1 MERKYELLTDDTIMV
16 SGHKLFRI
24 CASISFN
31 NIEAGEK
38 GGYIESEKNLAH
50 EGDAWISGNA
60 QVSGNAHVTGNARI
74 YGNAQ
79 VSGNARISGN
89 AQVSGNAQIDGDT
102 CVFGETRVFGNAQ
115 VSGNAQI
122 YGNAQI
128 NGNAQIDGN
137 AQING
142 GACVSSDTHYL
153 CISPI
158 GSRND
163 AITFART
170 KEHKIAVAVGC
181 FRGDIDQ
188 FEAQV
193 KATHGENEH
202 AKTYMLAAQLART
215 RIDLS

>member
-50 EGDAWISGNA
+50 ERDAR
-60 QVSGNAHVTGNARI
+60 VSGNARVI
-74 YGNAQ
+74 
-79 VSGNARISGN
+79 GNARISGN
-89 AQVSGNAQIDGDT
+89 AQIDGDV

-122 YGNAQI
+122 
-128 NGNAQIDGN
+128 DGN

-142 GACVSSDTHYL
+142 DARVIGNAQINGDACVSSDTHYL

-163 AITFART
+163 AITFTRT

-202 AKTYMLAAQLART
+202 AKTYMLAARLART

>member
-50 EGDAWISGNA
+50 ERDAWVSGSA
-60 QVSGNAHVTGNARI
+60 QVSGNAQVT
-74 YGNAQ
+74 GNAQ

-89 AQVSGNAQIDGDT
+89 AQ
-102 CVFGETRVFGNAQ
+102 
-115 VSGNAQI
+115 
-122 YGNAQI
+122 I
-128 NGNAQIDGN
+128 NGDAR
-137 AQING
+137 
-142 GACVSSDTHYL
+142 VSSDTHYL

-163 AITFART
+163 AITFTRT

-202 AKTYMLAAQLART
+202 AKTYMLAARLART

>member
-16 SGHKLFRI
+16 YWHKLFRI

-38 GGYIESEKNLAH
+38 GGYIESEENLAH
-50 EGDAWISGNA
+50 EGDAWVSQNAHVTGNV
-60 QVSGNAHVTGNARI
+60 QVSGNAHVT
-74 YGNAQ
+74 
-79 VSGNARISGN
+79 
-89 AQVSGNAQIDGDT
+89 
-102 CVFGETRVFGNAQ
+102 
-115 VSGNAQI
+115 
-122 YGNAQI
+122 
-128 NGNAQIDGN
+128 GN

-163 AITFART
+163 TITFTRT

-188 FEAQV
+188 FEARV
-193 KATHGENEH
+193 KATHRENEH
-202 AKTYMLAAQLART
+202 AKAYMLAAQLART

>member
-1 MERKYELLTDDTIMV
+1 MARKYELLTDDTIMV

-38 GGYIESEKNLAH
+38 GGYIESEKNLA
-50 EGDAWISGNA
+50 
-60 QVSGNAHVTGNARI
+60 QVT
-74 YGNAQ
+74 GNAQ

-89 AQVSGNAQIDGDT
+89 AHVTS
-102 CVFGETRVFGNAQ
+102 
-115 VSGNAQI
+115 
-122 YGNAQI
+122 NAQI
-128 NGNAQIDGN
+128 NGD
-137 AQING
+137 
-142 GACVSSDTHYL
+142 ACVSSDTHYL

-163 AITFART
+163 AITFTRT

-188 FEAQV
+188 FESRV
-193 KATHGENEH
+193 KATHRENEH
-202 AKTYMLAAQLART
+202 AKAYMLAAQLART

>member
-50 EGDAWISGNA
+50 ERDAWISGSAQVSGNA
-60 QVSGNAHVTGNARI
+60 QVTGNAHVTGNAW
-74 YGNAQ
+74 
-79 VSGNARISGN
+79 
-89 AQVSGNAQIDGDT
+89 
-102 CVFGETRVFGNAQ
+102 VF
-115 VSGNAQI
+115 
-122 YGNAQI
+122 
-128 NGNAQIDGN
+128 GNAQIDGN
-137 AQING
+137 AQVSCNARVIGNAQING
-142 GACVSSDTHYL
+142 DARVSSDTHYL

-163 AITFART
+163 AITFTRT

-202 AKTYMLAAQLART
+202 AKTYMLAARLART